1 MIKKLLIILA
11 MIWPAS
17 LLADNT
23 AYGSPY
29 LVTYLFDNLRIVLA
43 TDVECTHPGLSGKN
57 AVVHRLD
64 GLYIQG
70 CWALEPGNEGLVRI
84 NWVKGDFSILPLK
97 DFEPAGHQEGFN
109 KSQ

>member
-1 MIKKLLIILA
+1 MRKFLSSLILF
-11 MIWPAS
+11 WT
-17 LLADNT
+17 LTVHADST

-29 LVTYLFDNLRIVLA
+29 LVTYLFDNLRIVLS
-43 TDVECTHPGLSGKN
+43 TEVECTHGMEGKN

-70 CWALEPGNEGLVRI
+70 CWAHEPGNEMLIRI

-97 DFEPAGHQEGFN
+97 DFEPAGPTEGFN
-109 KSQ
+109 KSN